1 MESHEGDLRSE
12 IKDDAMVRAIQDD
25 YRQVD
30 LGSATRVL
38 LDFAVKLTT
47 QPVEMRRGDVAM
59 LREAGFCDADIL
71 DAAHIVGYFNYA
83 NRVMDALGIQPE
95 PEMRHRPRE

>member
-12 IKDDAMVRAIQDD
+12 INDDAKARAIQDD

-30 LGSATRVL
+30 LGSATRAL

-47 QPVEMRRGDVAM
+47 RPTEMRRGDVAA
-59 LREAGFCDADIL
+59 LRRAGFSDEDIL
-71 DAAHIVGYFNYA
+71 DATQTVGYFNYI
-83 NRVMDALGIQPE
+83 NRVMDALGIAPE
-95 PEMRHRPRE
+95 PEMRYVPHD

>member
-12 IKDDAMVRAIQDD
+12 IKDDAMVQAIQNDF
-25 YRQVD
+25 RQID
-30 LGSATRVL
+30 LEWDTRVL
-38 LDFAVKLTT
+38 LDFAMKLTT
-47 QPVEMRRGDVAM
+47 RPTEMRRCDVEA
-59 LREAGFCDADIL
+59 LRDAGFCDADIL

-95 PEMRHRPRE
+95 PEMHHRPRK